1 MLMKCTSS
9 PLASLYYLYYLGMCT
24 FVSLSLFENTDT
36 LLQNIKNKKLTVE
49 STILSLR
56 DLKKP
61 LHHILGVVSN
71 PIVIELIGDVLFGA
85 FDLGRC
91 HLRKSKFDIPKG
103 RENKSRS
110 TQLFVFQKKD
120 RNEHVIKVSEKR

>member
-1 MLMKCTSS
+1 MHIFSS
-9 PLASLYYLYYLGMCT
+9 CKFILFILFGHVHVCLSLP
-24 FVSLSLFENTDT
+24 LSLFENTDT

-71 PIVIELIGDVLFGA
+71 PIVKELIGDVLFGA

>member
-1 MLMKCTSS
+1 MHIFSS
-9 PLASLYYLYYLGMCT
+9 CKFILFILFGHVHVCLSL
-24 FVSLSLFENTDT
+24 SLSLFENTDT

-71 PIVIELIGDVLFGA
+71 PIVKELIGDVLFGA

-110 TQLFVFQKKD
+110 TQLFVFQKK
-120 RNEHVIKVSEKR
+120 RQKRTCHQSI